1 MIIMSIDA
9 KLVKKLRDKTSAGM
23 MDCKKALM
31 DTGGNLE
38 EAIDLMRASGAAKAA
53 KRAGKVAGE
62 GTIGTYLHFDNRV
75 ASMVELNCE
84 TDFVAKTDDFRAL
97 VHDILLHIAMATP
110 LCIDKDDLP
119 SESLSK
125 EENLFRE
132 QALKE
137 GKPDNI
143 VDKVVA
149 GKLEKYYKQVCLL
162 RQPFIKDEDQTVQDL
177 VNIAIAKLGEN
188 IVVHRFVRF
197 ELGQ

>member
-1 MIIMSIDA
+1 MGVSTSQ
-9 KLVKKLRDKTSAGM
+9 VKELRVATGAPIL
-23 MDCKKALM
+23 DCKKALEHSKG
-31 DTGGNLE
+31 DFDQAVDWLRKQGLSSVANKVGRDVSEGL
-38 EAIDLMRASGAAKAA
+38 IDSYIHPG
-53 KRAGKVAGE
+53 
-62 GTIGTYLHFDNRV
+62 NRV
-75 ASMVELNCE
+75 GVIVEVNCE

-97 VHDILLHIAMATP
+97 VHDILLHIAMANP

-137 GKPDNI
+137 GKPENI

-162 RQPFIKDEDQTVQDL
+162 RQPFVKDEDQTIQDL
-177 VNIAIAKLGEN
+177 INNAIAKFGEN

>member
-1 MIIMSIDA
+1 MGVSA
-9 KLVKKLRDKTSAGM
+9 SQVKELRGVTGAPIL
-23 MDCKKALM
+23 DCKKALENSKG
-31 DTGGNLE
+31 DLE
-38 EAIDLMRASGAAKAA
+38 QAVDWLRKQGLSSVAKKAGRDVSEGLIDSYIHPG
-53 KRAGKVAGE
+53 
-62 GTIGTYLHFDNRV
+62 NRV
-75 ASMVELNCE
+75 GVIVEVNCE

-97 VHDILLHIAMATP
+97 VHDILLHIAMANP

-162 RQPFIKDEDQTVQDL
+162 RQPFIKDEDQIVQDL
-177 VNIAIAKLGEN
+177 VNNAIAKLGEN

>member
-1 MIIMSIDA
+1 MGVSTSQ
-9 KLVKKLRDKTSAGM
+9 VKELRVATGAPIL
-23 MDCKKALM
+23 DCKKALEHSKG
-31 DTGGNLE
+31 DFDQAVDWLIKQGLSSVANKVGRDVSEGL
-38 EAIDLMRASGAAKAA
+38 IDSYIHPG
-53 KRAGKVAGE
+53 
-62 GTIGTYLHFDNRV
+62 NRV
-75 ASMVELNCE
+75 GVIVEVNCE

-97 VHDILLHIAMATP
+97 VHDILLHIAMANP

-137 GKPDNI
+137 GKPENI

-149 GKLEKYYKQVCLL
+149 GKIDKYYKQVCLL
-162 RQPFIKDEDQTVQDL
+162 RQPFVKDEDQTIQDL
-177 VNIAIAKLGEN
+177 INNAIAKFGEN

>member
-1 MIIMSIDA
+1 MGVSA
-9 KLVKKLRDKTSAGM
+9 SQVKELRGVTGAPIL
-23 MDCKKALM
+23 DCKKALENSKG
-31 DTGGNLE
+31 DLDQAVDWLRKQGLSSVAKKAGRDVSEGL
-38 EAIDLMRASGAAKAA
+38 IDSYIHPG
-53 KRAGKVAGE
+53 
-62 GTIGTYLHFDNRV
+62 NRV
-75 ASMVELNCE
+75 GVIVEVNCE

-97 VHDILLHIAMATP
+97 VHDILLHIAMANP

-149 GKLEKYYKQVCLL
+149 GKIEKYYKQVCLL
-162 RQPFIKDEDQTVQDL
+162 RQPFIKDEDQIVQDL
-177 VNIAIAKLGEN
+177 VNNAIAKLGEN

>member
-1 MIIMSIDA
+1 MGVSA
-9 KLVKKLRDKTSAGM
+9 SQVKELRGVTGAPIL
-23 MDCKKALM
+23 DCKKALENSQG
-31 DTGGNLE
+31 DLE
-38 EAIDLMRASGAAKAA
+38 QAVDWLRKQGLSSVAKKAGRDVSEGLIDSYIHPG
-53 KRAGKVAGE
+53 
-62 GTIGTYLHFDNRV
+62 NRV
-75 ASMVELNCE
+75 GVIVEVNCE

-97 VHDILLHIAMATP
+97 VHDILLHIAMANP

-149 GKLEKYYKQVCLL
+149 GKIEKYYKQVCLL

-177 VNIAIAKLGEN
+177 VNNAIAKLGEN

>member
-1 MIIMSIDA
+1 MGVSA
-9 KLVKKLRDKTSAGM
+9 SQVKELRGVTGAPIL
-23 MDCKKALM
+23 DCKKALENSKG
-31 DTGGNLE
+31 DLDQAVDWLRKQGLSSVAKKAGRDVSEGL
-38 EAIDLMRASGAAKAA
+38 IDSYIHPG
-53 KRAGKVAGE
+53 
-62 GTIGTYLHFDNRV
+62 NRV
-75 ASMVELNCE
+75 GVIVEVNCE

-97 VHDILLHIAMATP
+97 VHDILLHIAMANP

-149 GKLEKYYKQVCLL
+149 GKIEKYYKQVCLL
-162 RQPFIKDEDQTVQDL
+162 SQPFIKDEDQTVQDL

>member
-1 MIIMSIDA
+1 MGVSA
-9 KLVKKLRDKTSAGM
+9 NQVKELRVATGAPIL
-23 MDCKKALM
+23 DCKKALEHSKG
-31 DTGGNLE
+31 DFDQAVDWLRKQGLSSVANKVGRDVSEGL
-38 EAIDLMRASGAAKAA
+38 IDSYIHPG
-53 KRAGKVAGE
+53 
-62 GTIGTYLHFDNRV
+62 NRV
-75 ASMVELNCE
+75 GVIVEVNCE

-97 VHDILLHIAMATP
+97 VHDILLHIAMANP

-137 GKPDNI
+137 GKPENI

-162 RQPFIKDEDQTVQDL
+162 RQPFVKDEDQIIQDL
-177 VNIAIAKLGEN
+177 INNAIAKFGEN
-188 IVVHRFVRF
+188 IIVHRFVRF

>member
-1 MIIMSIDA
+1 MGVSA
-9 KLVKKLRDKTSAGM
+9 SQVKELRGVTGAPIL
-23 MDCKKALM
+23 DCKKALENSKG
-31 DTGGNLE
+31 DLDQAVDWLRKQGLSSVAKKAGRDVSEGL
-38 EAIDLMRASGAAKAA
+38 IDSYIHPG
-53 KRAGKVAGE
+53 
-62 GTIGTYLHFDNRV
+62 NRV
-75 ASMVELNCE
+75 GVIVEVNCE

-97 VHDILLHIAMATP
+97 VHDILLHIAMANP

-149 GKLEKYYKQVCLL
+149 GKIEKYYKQVCLL

>member
-1 MIIMSIDA
+1 MGVSA
-9 KLVKKLRDKTSAGM
+9 SQVKELRGVTGAPIL
-23 MDCKKALM
+23 DCKKALENSQG
-31 DTGGNLE
+31 DLE
-38 EAIDLMRASGAAKAA
+38 QAVDWLRKQGLSSVAKKAGRDVSEGLIDSYIHPG
-53 KRAGKVAGE
+53 
-62 GTIGTYLHFDNRV
+62 NRV
-75 ASMVELNCE
+75 GVIVEENCE

-97 VHDILLHIAMATP
+97 VQAILLHIAMANP

-162 RQPFIKDEDQTVQDL
+162 RQPFIKDEDQIVQDL
-177 VNIAIAKLGEN
+177 VNNAIAKLGEN

>member
-1 MIIMSIDA
+1 MGVSTSQ
-9 KLVKKLRDKTSAGM
+9 VKELRVATGAPIL
-23 MDCKKALM
+23 DCKKALENNKG
-31 DTGGNLE
+31 DFDQAVDWLRKQGLSSVANKVGRDVSEGL
-38 EAIDLMRASGAAKAA
+38 IDSYIHPG
-53 KRAGKVAGE
+53 
-62 GTIGTYLHFDNRV
+62 NRV
-75 ASMVELNCE
+75 GVIVEVNCE

-97 VHDILLHIAMATP
+97 VHDILLHIAMANP

-149 GKLEKYYKQVCLL
+149 GKIDKYYKQVCLL
-162 RQPFIKDEDQTVQDL
+162 RQPFVKDEDQTIQDL
-177 VNIAIAKLGEN
+177 INNAIAKLGEN

>member
-1 MIIMSIDA
+1 MGVSA
-9 KLVKKLRDKTSAGM
+9 SQVKELRGVTGAPIL
-23 MDCKKALM
+23 DCKKALENSKG
-31 DTGGNLE
+31 DLE
-38 EAIDLMRASGAAKAA
+38 QAVDWLRKQGLSSVAKKAGRDVSEGLIDSYIHPG
-53 KRAGKVAGE
+53 
-62 GTIGTYLHFDNRV
+62 NRV
-75 ASMVELNCE
+75 GVIVEVNCE

-97 VHDILLHIAMATP
+97 VHDILLHIAMANP

-149 GKLEKYYKQVCLL
+149 GKIEKYYKQVCLL

>member
-1 MIIMSIDA
+1 MGVSA
-9 KLVKKLRDKTSAGM
+9 SQVKELRGVTGAPIL
-23 MDCKKALM
+23 DCKKALENSKG
-31 DTGGNLE
+31 DLDQAVDWLRKQGLSSVAKKAGRDVSEGL
-38 EAIDLMRASGAAKAA
+38 IDSYIHPG
-53 KRAGKVAGE
+53 
-62 GTIGTYLHFDNRV
+62 NRV
-75 ASMVELNCE
+75 GVIVEVNCE

-97 VHDILLHIAMATP
+97 VHDILLHIAMANP

-149 GKLEKYYKQVCLL
+149 GKIEKYYKQVCLL

-177 VNIAIAKLGEN
+177 VNNAIANLGEN

>member
-1 MIIMSIDA
+1 MEISAEMVKDLRQQSGAGIME
-9 KLVKKLRDKTSAGM
+9 
-23 MDCKKALM
+23 CKNALKETHG
-31 DTGGNLE
+31 DIE
-38 EAIDLMRASGAAKAA
+38 EAVTFLRKKGLAKAEQ
-53 KRAGKVAGE
+53 KAGRETGDGMVCSYIHPGSK
-62 GTIGTYLHFDNRV
+62 IGVLAQV
-75 ASMVELNCE
+75 LCE

-97 VHDILLHIAMATP
+97 VHDILLHIAMANP

-137 GKPDNI
+137 GKPENI

-149 GKLEKYYKQVCLL
+149 GKIDKYYKQVCLL
-162 RQPFIKDEDQTVQDL
+162 RQPFVKDEDQTIQDL
-177 VNIAIAKLGEN
+177 INNAIAKFGEN

>member
-1 MIIMSIDA
+1 MGVSTSQ
-9 KLVKKLRDKTSAGM
+9 VKELRVATGAPIL
-23 MDCKKALM
+23 DCKKALEHSKG
-31 DTGGNLE
+31 DFDQAVDWLRKQGLSSVANKVGRDVSEGL
-38 EAIDLMRASGAAKAA
+38 IDSYIHPG
-53 KRAGKVAGE
+53 
-62 GTIGTYLHFDNRV
+62 NRV
-75 ASMVELNCE
+75 GVIVEVNCE

-97 VHDILLHIAMATP
+97 VHDILLHIAMANP

-137 GKPDNI
+137 GKPENI

-149 GKLEKYYKQVCLL
+149 GKIDKYYKQVCLL
-162 RQPFIKDEDQTVQDL
+162 RQPFVKDEDQIIQDL
-177 VNIAIAKLGEN
+177 INNAIAKFGEN
-188 IVVHRFVRF
+188 IVVHRFIRF

>member
-1 MIIMSIDA
+1 MGVSA
-9 KLVKKLRDKTSAGM
+9 NQVKELRVATGAPIL
-23 MDCKKALM
+23 DCKKALEHSKG
-31 DTGGNLE
+31 DFDQAVDWLRKQGLSSVANKVGRDVSEGL
-38 EAIDLMRASGAAKAA
+38 IDSYIHPG
-53 KRAGKVAGE
+53 
-62 GTIGTYLHFDNRV
+62 NRV
-75 ASMVELNCE
+75 GVIIEVNCE

-97 VHDILLHIAMATP
+97 VHDILLHIAMANP

-137 GKPDNI
+137 GKPENI

-162 RQPFIKDEDQTVQDL
+162 RQPFVKDEDQIIQDL
-177 VNIAIAKLGEN
+177 INNAIAKFGEN
-188 IVVHRFVRF
+188 IVVHRFIRF

>member
-1 MIIMSIDA
+1 MGVSA
-9 KLVKKLRDKTSAGM
+9 SQVKELRGVTGAPIL
-23 MDCKKALM
+23 DCKKALENSQG
-31 DTGGNLE
+31 DLE
-38 EAIDLMRASGAAKAA
+38 QAVDWLRKQGLSSVAKKAGRDVSEGLIDSYIHPG
-53 KRAGKVAGE
+53 
-62 GTIGTYLHFDNRV
+62 NRV
-75 ASMVELNCE
+75 GVIVEVNCE

-97 VHDILLHIAMATP
+97 VHDILLHIAMANP

-119 SESLSK
+119 SEALIK

-162 RQPFIKDEDQTVQDL
+162 RQPFIKDEDQIVQDL
-177 VNIAIAKLGEN
+177 VNNAIAKLGEN

>member
-1 MIIMSIDA
+1 MGVSA
-9 KLVKKLRDKTSAGM
+9 SQVKELRGVTGAPIL
-23 MDCKKALM
+23 DCKKALENSQG
-31 DTGGNLE
+31 DLE
-38 EAIDLMRASGAAKAA
+38 QAVDWLRKQGLSSVAKKAGRDVSEGLIDSYIHPG
-53 KRAGKVAGE
+53 
-62 GTIGTYLHFDNRV
+62 NRV
-75 ASMVELNCE
+75 GVIVEVNCE

-97 VHDILLHIAMATP
+97 VHDILLHIAMANP

-162 RQPFIKDEDQTVQDL
+162 SQPFIKDEDQIVQDL
-177 VNIAIAKLGEN
+177 VNNAIAKLGEN

>member
-1 MIIMSIDA
+1 MGVSA
-9 KLVKKLRDKTSAGM
+9 SQVKELRGVTGAPIL
-23 MDCKKALM
+23 DCKKALENSKG
-31 DTGGNLE
+31 DLDKAVDWLRKQGLSSVAKTAGRDISEGL
-38 EAIDLMRASGAAKAA
+38 IDSYIHRG
-53 KRAGKVAGE
+53 
-62 GTIGTYLHFDNRV
+62 NRV
-75 ASMVELNCE
+75 GVIVEVNCE

-97 VHDILLHIAMATP
+97 VHDILMHIAMANP

-162 RQPFIKDEDQTVQDL
+162 RQPFIKDEDQIVQDL
-177 VNIAIAKLGEN
+177 VNNAIAKLGEN

>member
-1 MIIMSIDA
+1 MGVSTSQ
-9 KLVKKLRDKTSAGM
+9 VKELRVATGAPIL
-23 MDCKKALM
+23 DCKKALEHSKG
-31 DTGGNLE
+31 DFDQAVDWLRKQGLSSVANKVGRDVSEGL
-38 EAIDLMRASGAAKAA
+38 IDSYIHPG
-53 KRAGKVAGE
+53 
-62 GTIGTYLHFDNRV
+62 NRV
-75 ASMVELNCE
+75 GVIIEVNCE

-97 VHDILLHIAMATP
+97 VHDILLHIAMANP

-137 GKPDNI
+137 GKPENI

-149 GKLEKYYKQVCLL
+149 GKIDKYYKQVCLL
-162 RQPFIKDEDQTVQDL
+162 RQPFVKDEDQTIQDL
-177 VNIAIAKLGEN
+177 INNAIAKFGEN

>member
-1 MIIMSIDA
+1 MGVSTSQ
-9 KLVKKLRDKTSAGM
+9 VKELRVATGAPIL
-23 MDCKKALM
+23 DCKKALEHSKG
-31 DTGGNLE
+31 DFDQAVDWLRKQGLSSVANKVGRDVSEGL
-38 EAIDLMRASGAAKAA
+38 IDSYIHPG
-53 KRAGKVAGE
+53 
-62 GTIGTYLHFDNRV
+62 NRV
-75 ASMVELNCE
+75 GVIVEVNCE

-97 VHDILLHIAMATP
+97 VHDILLHIAMANP

-137 GKPDNI
+137 GKPENI

-149 GKLEKYYKQVCLL
+149 GKIDKYYKQVCLL
-162 RQPFIKDEDQTVQDL
+162 RQPFVKDEDQIIQDL
-177 VNIAIAKLGEN
+177 INNAIAKFGEN

>member
-1 MIIMSIDA
+1 MGVSA
-9 KLVKKLRDKTSAGM
+9 SQVKELRSVTGAPIL
-23 MDCKKALM
+23 DCKKALENSQG
-31 DTGGNLE
+31 DLE
-38 EAIDLMRASGAAKAA
+38 QAVDWLRKQGLSSVAKKAGRDVSEGLIDSYIHPG
-53 KRAGKVAGE
+53 
-62 GTIGTYLHFDNRV
+62 NRV
-75 ASMVELNCE
+75 GVIVEVNCE

-97 VHDILLHIAMATP
+97 VHDILLHIAMANP

-162 RQPFIKDEDQTVQDL
+162 RQPFIKDEDQIVQDL
-177 VNIAIAKLGEN
+177 VNNAIAKLGEN

>member
-1 MIIMSIDA
+1 MGVSA
-9 KLVKKLRDKTSAGM
+9 NQVKELRVATGAPIL
-23 MDCKKALM
+23 DCKKALEHSKG
-31 DTGGNLE
+31 DFDQAVDWLRKQGLSSVANKVGRDVSEGL
-38 EAIDLMRASGAAKAA
+38 IDSYIHPG
-53 KRAGKVAGE
+53 
-62 GTIGTYLHFDNRV
+62 NRV
-75 ASMVELNCE
+75 GVIIEVNCE

-97 VHDILLHIAMATP
+97 VHDILLHIAMANP

-162 RQPFIKDEDQTVQDL
+162 RQPFVKDEDQTIQDL
-177 VNIAIAKLGEN
+177 INNAIAKFGEN
-188 IVVHRFVRF
+188 IVVHRFIRF

>member
-1 MIIMSIDA
+1 MGVSTSQ
-9 KLVKKLRDKTSAGM
+9 VKELRVATGAPIL
-23 MDCKKALM
+23 DCKKALEHSKG
-31 DTGGNLE
+31 DFDQAVDWLRKQGLSSVANKVGRDVSEGL
-38 EAIDLMRASGAAKAA
+38 IDSYIHPG
-53 KRAGKVAGE
+53 
-62 GTIGTYLHFDNRV
+62 NRV
-75 ASMVELNCE
+75 GVIVEVNCE

-97 VHDILLHIAMATP
+97 VHDILLHIAMANP

-137 GKPDNI
+137 GKPENI

-149 GKLEKYYKQVCLL
+149 GKIDKYYKQVCLL
-162 RQPFIKDEDQTVQDL
+162 RQPFVKDEDQTIQDL
-177 VNIAIAKLGEN
+177 INNAIAKFGEN

>member
-1 MIIMSIDA
+1 MEQAVDW
-9 KLVKKLRDKTSAGM
+9 LRKQGLSSVA
-23 MDCKKALM
+23 KKAGRDVSEGL
-31 DTGGNLE
+31 
-38 EAIDLMRASGAAKAA
+38 IDSYIHPG
-53 KRAGKVAGE
+53 
-62 GTIGTYLHFDNRV
+62 NRV
-75 ASMVELNCE
+75 GVIVEVNCE

-97 VHDILLHIAMATP
+97 VHDILLHIAMANP

-162 RQPFIKDEDQTVQDL
+162 RQPFIKDEDQIVQDL
-177 VNIAIAKLGEN
+177 VNNAIAKLGEN

>member
-1 MIIMSIDA
+1 MGVSA
-9 KLVKKLRDKTSAGM
+9 SQVKELRGVTGAPIL
-23 MDCKKALM
+23 DCKKALENSQG
-31 DTGGNLE
+31 DLE
-38 EAIDLMRASGAAKAA
+38 QAVDWLRKQGLSSVAKKAGRDVSEGLIDSYIHPG
-53 KRAGKVAGE
+53 
-62 GTIGTYLHFDNRV
+62 NRV
-75 ASMVELNCE
+75 GVIVEVNCE

-97 VHDILLHIAMATP
+97 VHDILLHIAMANP

-162 RQPFIKDEDQTVQDL
+162 RQPFIKDEDQIVQDL
-177 VNIAIAKLGEN
+177 VNNAIAKLGEN

>member
-1 MIIMSIDA
+1 MGVSTSQ
-9 KLVKKLRDKTSAGM
+9 VKELRVATGAPIL
-23 MDCKKALM
+23 DCKKALENNKG
-31 DTGGNLE
+31 DFDQAVDWLRKQGLSSVANKVGRDVSEGL
-38 EAIDLMRASGAAKAA
+38 IDSYIHPG
-53 KRAGKVAGE
+53 
-62 GTIGTYLHFDNRV
+62 NRV
-75 ASMVELNCE
+75 GVIVEVNCE

-97 VHDILLHIAMATP
+97 VHDILLHIAMANP

-149 GKLEKYYKQVCLL
+149 GKIDKYYKQVCLL
-162 RQPFIKDEDQTVQDL
+162 RQPFVKDEDQTIQDL
-177 VNIAIAKLGEN
+177 INNAIAKFGEN

>member
-1 MIIMSIDA
+1 MGVSA
-9 KLVKKLRDKTSAGM
+9 SQVKELRGVTGAPIL
-23 MDCKKALM
+23 DCKKALENSQG
-31 DTGGNLE
+31 DLE
-38 EAIDLMRASGAAKAA
+38 QAVDWLRKQGLSSVANKAGRDVSEGLIDSYIHPG
-53 KRAGKVAGE
+53 
-62 GTIGTYLHFDNRV
+62 NRV
-75 ASMVELNCE
+75 GVIVEVNCE

-97 VHDILLHIAMATP
+97 VHDILLHIAMANP

-162 RQPFIKDEDQTVQDL
+162 RQPFIKDEDQIVQDL
-177 VNIAIAKLGEN
+177 VNNAIAKLGEN

>member
-1 MIIMSIDA
+1 MGVSA
-9 KLVKKLRDKTSAGM
+9 SQVKELRGVTGAPIL
-23 MDCKKALM
+23 DCKKALENSKG
-31 DTGGNLE
+31 DLE
-38 EAIDLMRASGAAKAA
+38 QAVDWLRKQGLSSVAKKAGRDVSEGLIDSYIHPG
-53 KRAGKVAGE
+53 
-62 GTIGTYLHFDNRV
+62 NRV
-75 ASMVELNCE
+75 GVIVEVNCE

-97 VHDILLHIAMATP
+97 VHDILLHIAMANP

-149 GKLEKYYKQVCLL
+149 GKIEKYYKQVCLL

-177 VNIAIAKLGEN
+177 VNNAIAKLGEN